1 MTVPALLFG
10 ILVSTMMGAMLH
22 LLSGGGLWRL
32 GLFIGV
38 AWLGF
43 WAGHFLGGSLGWT
56 FLSVGPLN
64 LGAGL
69 LGGLIA
75 LLFGY
80 WLSLVQV
87 EKK

>member
-22 LLSGGGLWRL
+22 VLVDGGLWRL
-32 GLFIGV
+32 SLYIIL
-38 AWLGF
+38 AWIGF
-43 WAGHFLGGSLGWT
+43 WGGHVLGSTLGWT
-56 FLSVGPLN
+56 FWSVGPLH
-64 LGAGL
+64 LGMAL
-69 LGGLIA
+69 LGGLVV
-75 LLFGY
+75 LFIGY